1 MIKIK
6 INRRSNK
13 PCQVTKK
20 AMDFLRA
27 HDWPG
32 NVRELENAIER
43 AATLCEGDTIQ
54 ASDLPPNLLAAVKA
68 KNPALDPAQDS
79 SAAVALPSVPET
91 AFYPLHPNSQNSTG
105 AEPAAESSGAP
116 LVPLKT
122 FLREQEQTYLNRVL
136 EQCGGDKERAAIELG
151 VSLATLYRKMS
162 GEDRE

>member
-1 MIKIK
+1 
-6 INRRSNK
+6 
-13 PCQVTKK
+13 
-20 AMDFLRA
+20 MDFLCA

-43 AATLCEGDTIQ
+43 AATLCEGDIIQ
-54 ASDLPPNLLAAVKA
+54 ASDLPPNLLVSVKA
-68 KNPALDPAQDS
+68 KNPSLDSAQDS
-79 SAAVALPSVPET
+79 SGAVTLPAVPET
-91 AFYPLHPNSQNSTG
+91 ALYPLHPNNQNNS
-105 AEPAAESSGAP
+105 AQPAAESPGAP

-162 GEDRE
+162 GEDRD